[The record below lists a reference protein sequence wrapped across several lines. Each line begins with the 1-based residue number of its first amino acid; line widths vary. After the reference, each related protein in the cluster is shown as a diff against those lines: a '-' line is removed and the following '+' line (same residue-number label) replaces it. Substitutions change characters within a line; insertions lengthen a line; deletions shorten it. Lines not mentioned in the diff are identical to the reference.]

1 MMFQILISTSS
12 GERAVKITKDCYRFG
27 KTSEI
32 VLPVDED
39 HCVTFYRRNGEFF
52 FSNRSSKPINV
63 GRKLVPV
70 NESVNWSPGK
80 SADLGN
86 NVVLKLKEVT
96 RDRNIS
102 KVLSVEKAKAAL
114 SFGNDENQIVSDKV
128 VAMLCGA
135 LLFFSLIKFLETL
148 A

>member
-1 MMFQILISTSS
+1 M
-12 GERAVKITKDCYRFG
+12 
-27 KTSEI
+27 
-32 VLPVDED
+32 
-39 HCVTFYRRNGEFF
+39 
-52 FSNRSSKPINV
+52 
-63 GRKLVPV
+63 VPV

-102 KVLSVEKAKAAL
+102 KVLSLEKAKAAL

-135 LLFFSLIKFLETL
+135 LLFFSLIRFLETL